1 MDRPAAS
8 APAPPAPVGAPLH
21 SQGRE
26 WDELAELDPYW
37 AICTAPDKRFGGW
50 SREEFFATG
59 EREVAEVLG
68 RAAELGLPRDRGAA
82 LDFGCGLGRLTRPLA
97 SRFDRCVGVD
107 VSQRM
112 VGGARELNAD
122 VANCSFE
129 VNSTADLRRFPDAS
143 FDLVFS
149 SVVLQHV
156 PDRLAIESYLRE
168 FVRVLRPAG
177 LAAFQLPAHIPRVF
191 RLQWRRRL
199 YRALRRR
206 GAAPGFLYRRLRLVP
221 IAMSHLPEG
230 RVADVVEAAGGRVV
244 RADSYRAAGLANAGV
259 RSARY
264 FVTR

>member
-1 MDRPAAS
+1 MERAPRS
-8 APAPPAPVGAPLH
+8 APARPAPVGVPLH

-37 AICTAPDKRFGGW
+37 AICTAPEKRFGGW
-50 SREEFFATG
+50 SHDEFFATG
-59 EREVAEVLG
+59 EREVAEVLERG
-68 RAAELGLPRDRGAA
+68 AELGLPRGRGAA

-97 SRFDRCVGVD
+97 ERFHSCVGVD
-107 VSQRM
+107 ISERM
-112 VGGARELNAD
+112 VTGARDLNAD
-122 VANCSFE
+122 VAGCSFE
-129 VNSTADLRRFPDAS
+129 VNSTADLRPFPDAS

-156 PDRLAIESYLRE
+156 PDRAAIESYLRE
-168 FVRVLRPAG
+168 FVRVLRPGG

-199 YRALRRR
+199 YRALRRH

-221 IAMSHLPEG
+221 IAMSHLPER
-230 RVADVVEAAGGRVV
+230 RVAAVVEAAGGRLV